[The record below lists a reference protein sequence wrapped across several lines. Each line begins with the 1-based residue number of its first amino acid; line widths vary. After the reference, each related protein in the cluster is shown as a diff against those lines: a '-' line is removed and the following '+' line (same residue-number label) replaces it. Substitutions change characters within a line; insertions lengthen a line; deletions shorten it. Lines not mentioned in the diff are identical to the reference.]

1 MELKDKVA
9 LVTGAARGIGGEIA
23 FALAGDKVRVAAAD
37 ILQPDSEEFK
47 VFLRRAGSDGRE
59 IFPLQVDVADSSS
72 VARMVEKT
80 ISHFGQLDILVNSAG
95 VISVSP
101 VAEMEEREWDRTMN
115 VNVKGVF
122 LCCKAALPFLLKRGE
137 ARIVNVASVAGKAG
151 RPGLAHYSAS
161 KHAILGFTKSLAYEV
176 APHNITVNA
185 VNPGIV
191 DTPMWN
197 QVLAPHFAKQRGADP
212 KKTFTAI
219 IKERIPLGRPQTL
232 EDIAQAVLFLCKSPN
247 ITGCSL
253 TVDGGYTML

>member
-1 MELKDKVA
+1 MELKSKVA
-9 LVTGAARGIGGEIA
+9 LVTGAARGIGGAI
-23 FALAGDKVRVAAAD
+23 ALALAREKVRVAAAD
-37 ILQPDSEEFK
+37 ILKPDSVEFQGLLAK
-47 VFLRRAGSDGRE
+47 AQGEGLDIFLLSA
-59 IFPLQVDVADSSS
+59 DVADSSAVAEMIQKS
-72 VARMVEKT
+72 VT
-80 ISHFGQLDILVNSAG
+80 HFGQLDILVNAAG

-101 VAEMEEREWDRTMN
+101 VAEMEEREWDRTMD

-122 LCCKAALPFLLKRGE
+122 LCCKAALPHLIKRGE
-137 ARIVNVASVAGKAG
+137 ARIINVASVAGKAG

-161 KHAILGFTKSLAYEV
+161 KHAIIGFTKSLAYEV
-176 APHNITVNA
+176 APHNVTVNT

-197 QVLAPHFAKQRGADP
+197 QILAPHFAKQRGEMP
-212 KKTFTAI
+212 EKTFATI

>member
-1 MELKDKVA
+1 MDIKNKVA
-9 LVTGAARGIGGEIA
+9 LVTGAARGIGGAI
-23 FALAGDKVRVAAAD
+23 ALALAREKVHVAAAD
-37 ILQPDSEEFK
+37 ILKPESPEFQDLLAKAKEEG
-47 VFLRRAGSDGRE
+47 VE
-59 IFPLQVDVADSSS
+59 IFPLKTDVADSSA
-72 VARMVEKT
+72 VTEMVQKT
-80 ISHFGQLDILVNSAG
+80 LTRFGQLDILVNAAG
-95 VISVSP
+95 VIAVSP
-101 VAEMEEREWDRTMN
+101 VVEMEEKEWDRTMA

-122 LCCKAALPFLLKRGE
+122 LSCKAALPYLIKRGE

-176 APHNITVNA
+176 APHNVTVNT

-197 QVLAPHFAKQRGADP
+197 QILAPHFAKQRGEDP
-212 KKTFTAI
+212 GKTFATI

>member
-1 MELKDKVA
+1 MDLKNKVA
-9 LVTGAARGIGGEIA
+9 LVTGAARGIGGAITL
-23 FALAGDKVRVAAAD
+23 ALAREKIRVAAAD
-37 ILQPDSEEFK
+37 ILEPEGAEFQGLMAKAKEEG
-47 VFLRRAGSDGRE
+47 LE
-59 IFPLQVDVADSSS
+59 IFPLHVDVAESAS
-72 VARMVEKT
+72 VAGMIQKSLTR
-80 ISHFGQLDILVNSAG
+80 FGQLDILVNAAG

-101 VAEMEEREWDRTMN
+101 VLEMEERVWDHTMD

-122 LCCKAALPFLLKRGE
+122 LCCKAALPHLIKRGE
-137 ARIVNVASVAGKAG
+137 ARIINVASVAGKAG

-161 KHAILGFTKSLAYEV
+161 KHAILGFTKSLAYEA
-176 APHNITVNA
+176 APHNVTVNA

-197 QVLAPHFAKQRGADP
+197 QILAPHFAKQRGSDP
-212 KKTFTAI
+212 EKTFASI

-247 ITGCSL
+247 ITGSSL

>member
-1 MELKDKVA
+1 MNLKNKVA
-9 LVTGAARGIGGEIA
+9 LVTGAARGIGGAITL
-23 FALAGDKVRVAAAD
+23 ALAREKIRVAAAD
-37 ILQPDSEEFK
+37 ILEPEGAEFQGLMAKAKEEG
-47 VFLRRAGSDGRE
+47 LE
-59 IFPLQVDVADSSS
+59 IFPLHVDVADSAS
-72 VARMVEKT
+72 VAGMIQKSLTR
-80 ISHFGQLDILVNSAG
+80 FGQLDILVNAAG

-101 VAEMEEREWDRTMN
+101 VLEMEERVWDHTMD

-122 LCCKAALPFLLKRGE
+122 LCCKAALPHLIKRGE
-137 ARIVNVASVAGKAG
+137 ARIINVASVAGKAG

-161 KHAILGFTKSLAYEV
+161 KHAILGFTKSLAYEA
-176 APHNITVNA
+176 APHNVTVNA

-197 QVLAPHFAKQRGADP
+197 QILAPHFAKQRGSDP
-212 KKTFTAI
+212 EKTCASI

-247 ITGCSL
+247 ITGSSL

>member
-1 MELKDKVA
+1 MNLKNKVA
-9 LVTGAARGIGGEIA
+9 LVTGAARGIGGAI
-23 FALAGDKVRVAAAD
+23 ALALAREKVHVVAAD
-37 ILQPDSEEFK
+37 ILKPESDEFQGLMAKAKEEG
-47 VFLRRAGSDGRE
+47 LE
-59 IFPLQVDVADSSS
+59 IFPLNVDVADSSS
-72 VARMVEKT
+72 VGGMIQGSLAR
-80 ISHFGQLDILVNSAG
+80 FGQLDILVNAAG

-101 VAEMEEREWDRTMN
+101 VMEMEEKVWDRTMN

-122 LCCKAALPFLLKRGE
+122 LCCKAALPHLIKRGE

-161 KHAILGFTKSLAYEV
+161 KHAILGFTKSLAYEA

-197 QVLAPHFAKQRGADP
+197 QILAPHFAKQRGSDP
-212 KKTFTAI
+212 ERTFAAI

-232 EDIAQAVLFLCKSPN
+232 EDIAQAGLFLCKSPN
-247 ITGCSL
+247 ITGSSL

>member
-1 MELKDKVA
+1 MNLKNKVA
-9 LVTGAARGIGGEIA
+9 LVTGAARGIGGAITL
-23 FALAGDKVRVAAAD
+23 ALAREKIRVAAAD
-37 ILQPDSEEFK
+37 ILEPEGAEFQGLMAKAKEEG
-47 VFLRRAGSDGRE
+47 LE
-59 IFPLQVDVADSSS
+59 IFPLHVDVADSAS
-72 VARMVEKT
+72 VAGMIQKSLTR
-80 ISHFGQLDILVNSAG
+80 FGQLDILVNAAG

-101 VAEMEEREWDRTMN
+101 VLEMEERVWDHTMD

-122 LCCKAALPFLLKRGE
+122 LCCKAALPHLIKRGE
-137 ARIVNVASVAGKAG
+137 ARIINVASVAGKAG

-161 KHAILGFTKSLAYEV
+161 KHAILGFTKSLAYEA
-176 APHNITVNA
+176 APHNVTVNA

-197 QVLAPHFAKQRGADP
+197 QILAPHFAKQRGSDP
-212 KKTFTAI
+212 EKTFASI

-247 ITGCSL
+247 ITGSSL

>member
-1 MELKDKVA
+1 MDLKDKAA
-9 LVTGAARGIGGEIA
+9 LVTGAARGIGREIA
-23 FALAGDKVRVAAAD
+23 LALAGEKVRVAAAD
-37 ILQPDSEEFK
+37 IMKTGSEEFETLTSK
-47 VFLRRAGSDGRE
+47 ARKEGRE
-59 IFPLQVDVADSSS
+59 IMPLSVDVADSSS
-72 VARMVEKT
+72 VAQMMAKT
-80 ISHFGQLDILVNSAG
+80 ISRFGQLDILVNSAG

-101 VAEMEEREWDRTMN
+101 VAEMEEREWDRVMN

-122 LCCKAALPFLLKRGE
+122 LCCKAALPFLMKRGE
-137 ARIVNVASVAGKAG
+137 ARIINVASVAGKAG

-197 QVLAPHFAKQRGADP
+197 QVLAPHFAKQRGSDP
-212 KKTFTAI
+212 EKTFAEI

-232 EDIAQAVLFLCKSPN
+232 GDIAQAVLFLCKSPN
-247 ITGCSL
+247 ITGSSL

>member
-1 MELKDKVA
+1 MDLKDKAA
-9 LVTGAARGIGGEIA
+9 LVTGAARGIGREITL
-23 FALAGDKVRVAAAD
+23 ALAREEARVAAAD
-37 ILQPDSEEFK
+37 ILSTGGPEFQQ
-47 VFLRRAGSDGRE
+47 LREQAKREGLE
-59 IFPLQVDVADSSS
+59 IFPLQADVS
-72 VARMVEKT
+72 VGGSVEEMLQKT
-80 ISHFGQLDILVNSAG
+80 LAWFGRLDILVNAAG

-101 VAEMEEREWDRTMN
+101 VMDMDEREWDRVMN
-115 VNVKGVF
+115 VNLKGVF
-122 LCCKAALPFLLKRGE
+122 LCCKAALPYLIKRGE

-161 KHAILGFTKSLAYEV
+161 KHAVQGFTKSLAYEV

-191 DTPMWN
+191 DTPMWSE
-197 QVLAPHFAKQRGADP
+197 VLAPHFGRQRGEDP
-212 KKTFTAI
+212 EKTFAAI

-232 EDIAQAVLFLCKSPN
+232 DDIARAVLFLCKSAN